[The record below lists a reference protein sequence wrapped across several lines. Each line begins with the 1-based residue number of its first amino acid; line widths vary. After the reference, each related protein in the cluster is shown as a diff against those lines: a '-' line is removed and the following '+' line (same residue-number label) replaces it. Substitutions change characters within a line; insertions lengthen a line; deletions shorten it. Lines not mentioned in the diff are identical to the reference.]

1 MKKILS
7 FLITLAIIFPTI
19 TFSPFFAE
27 ISTEEKAFASSYE
40 TWGNDMTEEELQK
53 YYEDNDIRPAN
64 SYTDEKPM
72 QSYDQKQKHL
82 KNRFPNYTWN
92 ISNASIRSVK
102 FVYPYE
108 PEEIDESDDYIQTA
122 KQLAGNTKDYIGCG
136 PLALLSQLQF
146 LGKSAGYRMLLPNPY
161 EDADKTLLAKEVIE
175 STETVAFG
183 EMGTFAF
190 PSSVVAAA
198 REILEKHNLAIQ
210 KSRQTELGDR
220 TVIYYDNDSQIHVNG
235 DMVPN
240 GSAFS
245 VKIKNLKDSIDK
257 GMPVIWWTT
266 NLVKPYGGHYMNIYG
281 YEYWTGVDE
290 NGNEIQHL
298 LFKINCNWGD
308 YPYYMDSDL
317 LRDATSGFIFFEE
330 IHKKTLIRP
339 QDYGLAC
346 KYNFTEESKNIG
358 NGENVFNIKYLRTG
372 YVKRFKPGNKI
383 VRDYQ
388 ISLSARRENA
398 GLAYI
403 EYVAPKPIDWLY
415 FEASWWS
422 ASEGISAGIG
432 DVWFQYKDVTT
443 GEWITKVDLL
453 REVPGGLSKVI
464 DSKTKFMYKFDSPIQ
479 EFRIIVIS
487 ELPNGTRNTGRLV
500 LGNVLCIYTELIDS

>member
-1 MKKILS
+1 
-7 FLITLAIIFPTI
+7 
-19 TFSPFFAE
+19 
-27 ISTEEKAFASSYE
+27 
-40 TWGNDMTEEELQK
+40 MTEEELQK
-53 YYEDNDIRPAN
+53 YYEENDIRPASN
-64 SYTDEKPM
+64 STDEDRIK
-72 QSYDQKQKHL
+72 SYLEIQEYLQTQ
-82 KNRFPNYTWN
+82 FPNYTWN
-92 ISNASIRSVK
+92 IKEGGARSVMS
-102 FVYPYE
+102 VYPYE

-161 EDADKTLLAKEVIE
+161 GDADKTLLAKEVIE

-266 NLVKPYGGHYMNIYG
+266 ASVKPFENHYMNIHG
-281 YEYWTGVDE
+281 YEYWTGVDA
-290 NGNEIQHL
+290 NGNQIEHL
-298 LFKINCNWGD
+298 FFKLRCNWGRTFS
-308 YPYYMDSDL
+308 YYMDSDL
-317 LRDATSGFIFFEE
+317 LKYATSGFIFFEE
-330 IHKKTLIRP
+330 IHKKTLISP
-339 QDYGLAC
+339 QDYGLEC

-453 REVPGGLSKVI
+453 SEVPGGLSKVI